1 MFLQK
6 GDGLTRRI
14 CLPRVGHKSINN
26 QSILFFLFLVRL
38 CDNNI
43 QMRIVTKLY
52 KSNRI
57 FSLRGTPMD
66 YKFNSKMEIMPR
78 KKIKELQLER
88 LKKTAKLVYEN
99 VPFYQKKFKEL
110 KITPN
115 DIKTLDDIRKLP
127 FTTKDDLRT
136 NSPHGMMA
144 TSLDDCIELHASSGT
159 TGIPVTVCYTPND
172 IEVWSEVMAR
182 CLSMSGLTKKDV
194 FQNPIPY
201 GTFTG
206 AFGFHYGAQKVG
218 ALVIPSG
225 KGQSERQIKLME
237 YYGTTFMSGVASYAL
252 RLGQVAHDIGVDP
265 KKLKVRNGLFG
276 AEMFTKGLKKRII
289 DTWDMDVHDIYGLT
303 EMCGPG
309 VSADCDQHDGL
320 HLWGDHFLIEIID
333 PKTLEPI
340 GLEEEGEVVLT
351 TLTKEGMP
359 LLRYR
364 TRDIAKLY
372 DQEVCE
378 CGRTHVKHSTIKGR
392 SDDMI
397 IIRGTNIFP
406 GQIESVLMKHD
417 VVGSNWRMIL
427 TTKND
432 VDMLT
437 VEVETK
443 THLSQVESME
453 LEETLKNEINSVIVF
468 TPKVEVLPPNTIPE
482 TGLKAKRV
490 VDERKAR

>member
-1 MFLQK
+1 
-6 GDGLTRRI
+6 
-14 CLPRVGHKSINN
+14 
-26 QSILFFLFLVRL
+26 
-38 CDNNI
+38 
-43 QMRIVTKLY
+43 
-52 KSNRI
+52 
-57 FSLRGTPMD
+57 MD
-66 YKFNSKMEIMPR
+66 FIFNSKTETMPR
-78 KKIKELQLER
+78 KKIQELQLKR
-88 LKKTAKLVYEN
+88 LKKSVHLVYEN
-99 VPFYQKKFKEL
+99 VPHYKKRFKEQGI
-110 KITPN
+110 KPE
-115 DIKTLDDIRKLP
+115 DIKTLEDVRKLP
-127 FTTKDDLRT
+127 FTTKDDLRE
-136 NSPHGMMA
+136 NAPFGLMA
-144 TSLDDCIELHASSGT
+144 TSLDNCIELHASSGT
-159 TGIPVTVCYTPND
+159 TGIPITVCYTPND

-182 CLSMSGLTKKDV
+182 CLSMSGLTKKDI

-218 ALVIPSG
+218 AMVIPSG
-225 KGQSERQIKLME
+225 KGQSERQIKLMQ
-237 YYGTTFMSGVASYAL
+237 YYKSTFMSGVASYAL
-252 RLGQVAHDIGVDP
+252 RLGQVAQEIGVDP
-265 KKLKVRNGLFG
+265 KKLEIRNGLFG
-276 AEMFTKGLKKRII
+276 AEMFTTGLKKRIVE
-289 DTWDMDVHDIYGLT
+289 TWDMDVHDIYGLT

-309 VSADCDQHDGL
+309 VSTDCDQHDGL
-320 HLWGDHFLIEIID
+320 HLWEDHFLIEIID

-378 CGRTHVKHSTIKGR
+378 CGRTHIKHSTIKGR

-406 GQIESVLMKHD
+406 GQIESVLMKNHD
-417 VVGSNWRMIL
+417 VGSNWRMVL
-427 TTKND
+427 STKRD

-443 THLSQVESME
+443 KQLSQFDTEN
-453 LEETLKNEINSVIVF
+453 LAKKLQNDIKSVIVF
-468 TPKVEVLPPNTIPE
+468 TPKIEVLPPNTIPD

-490 VDERKAR
+490 IDERKAN

>member
-1 MFLQK
+1 
-6 GDGLTRRI
+6 
-14 CLPRVGHKSINN
+14 
-26 QSILFFLFLVRL
+26 
-38 CDNNI
+38 
-43 QMRIVTKLY
+43 
-52 KSNRI
+52 
-57 FSLRGTPMD
+57 MD
-66 YKFNSKMEIMPR
+66 FIFNSKTETMPR
-78 KKIKELQLER
+78 KKIQELQLKR
-88 LKKTAKLVYEN
+88 LKKTVHLVYEN
-99 VPFYQKKFKEL
+99 VPHYKKRFKEQGI
-110 KITPN
+110 KPE
-115 DIKTLDDIRKLP
+115 DIKTLEDVKKLP
-127 FTTKDDLRT
+127 FTTKDDLRE
-136 NSPHGMMA
+136 NAPFGLMA
-144 TSLDDCIELHASSGT
+144 TSLDNCIELHASSGT
-159 TGIPVTVCYTPND
+159 TGIPITVCYTPND

-182 CLSMSGLTKKDV
+182 CLSMSGLTKKDI

-218 ALVIPSG
+218 AMVIPSG
-225 KGQSERQIKLME
+225 KGQSERQIKLMQ
-237 YYGTTFMSGVASYAL
+237 YYKSTFMSGVASYAL
-252 RLGQVAHDIGVDP
+252 RLGQVAQEIGVDP
-265 KKLKVRNGLFG
+265 KKLEIRNGLFG
-276 AEMFTKGLKKRII
+276 AEMFTPGLKKRIVE
-289 DTWDMDVHDIYGLT
+289 TWDMDVHDIYGLT

-309 VSADCDQHDGL
+309 VSTDCDQHDGL
-320 HLWGDHFLIEIID
+320 HLWEDHFLVEIID

-378 CGRTHVKHSTIKGR
+378 CGRTHIKHSTIKGR

-406 GQIESVLMKHD
+406 GQIESVLMKNHD
-417 VVGSNWRMIL
+417 VGSNWRMVL
-427 TTKND
+427 STKRD

-443 THLSQVESME
+443 KQLSQFDTEN
-453 LEETLKNEINSVIVF
+453 LAKKLQNDIKSVIVF
-468 TPKVEVLPPNTIPE
+468 TPKIEVLPPNTIPD

-490 VDERKAR
+490 IDERKAN